1 MNTGQKFKEMKPSQ
15 KKTPRDLQDSFI
27 ISLDTTFLGMVIQI
41 IFLNQVLNLLVR
53 VEFFIES

>member
-1 MNTGQKFKEMKPSQ
+1 
-15 KKTPRDLQDSFI
+15 
-27 ISLDTTFLGMVIQI
+27 MVIQI